1 MARRTSFTTM
11 ILIVAV
17 AATVAV
23 ALFILV
29 PPTIWQSLSL
39 TDGFSA
45 AATAAPAKLAVALPA
60 PEYRSSL
67 IACRSPNPAVGT
79 LCTEGTFCDSV
90 TSECQRVTA
99 AGSTDPIGYYS

>member
-1 MARRTSFTTM
+1 MARRVSFAPM

-17 AATVAV
+17 AAV

-29 PPTIWQSLSL
+29 PPTVWQALSL

-45 AATAAPAKLAVALPA
+45 AAVPAKPMVSLPA

-99 AGSTDPIGYYS
+99 AGSADPIGYYS